1 MKNVL
6 MNNSGNKKPK
16 HIMPLDSEEKQKIK
30 EEKAKEE
37 AEKEAKKDEPEKE
50 VDIAEVNIQ
59 DDDLSRELK
68 KKTDIV
74 FKGYMKTTPPIPL
87 TYIGFEKDMNAVVE
101 GVLNEQDKK
110 KKQNKWKN
118 RRERLRE
125 LKKKLFKG
133 KN

>member
-6 MNNSGNKKPK
+6 MNNSNGKNQKN
-16 HIMPLDSEEKQKIK
+16 IMPLEDKAKKQALK
-30 EEKAKEE
+30 EEKEKEE
-37 AEKEAKKDEPEKE
+37 EKKEEEPEKE

-68 KKTDIV
+68 KKTDVV

-110 KKQNKWKN
+110 KKQDKKN
-118 RRERLRE
+118 SRREKLRE
-125 LKKKLFKG
+125 LRKKLFKG
-133 KN
+133 KNR